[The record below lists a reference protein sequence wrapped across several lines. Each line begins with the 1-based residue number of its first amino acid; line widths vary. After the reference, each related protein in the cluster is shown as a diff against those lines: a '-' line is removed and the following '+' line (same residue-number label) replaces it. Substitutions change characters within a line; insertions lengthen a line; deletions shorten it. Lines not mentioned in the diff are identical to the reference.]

1 MFFDKSAFIQC
12 GRSLVNTDVSEL
24 IADSGIS
31 LNNRIILLRIFL
43 LRIDGA
49 GATHF
54 CPLRRNIV
62 SLLL

>member
-31 LNNRIILLRIFL
+31 LNNRIILLLFL
-43 LRIDGA
+43 LFRVRWCRGY
-49 GATHF
+49 TF
-54 CPLRRNIV
+54 LPL
-62 SLLL
+62 